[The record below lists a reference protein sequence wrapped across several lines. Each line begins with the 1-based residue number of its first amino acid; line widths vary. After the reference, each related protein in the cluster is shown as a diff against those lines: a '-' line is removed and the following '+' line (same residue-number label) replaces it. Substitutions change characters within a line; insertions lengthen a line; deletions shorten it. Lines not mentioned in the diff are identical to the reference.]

1 MLSARFFVE
10 PRQAARR
17 PFVCRRFAPSVFLL
31 TLLGVFFLGGAPHPA
46 KAEEAATPKVYEPG
60 HSRLILPT
68 ENWRPA
74 GPWAEN
80 PNAGEQEGGLLFR
93 GEALAPTGE
102 KVTDFSLMSLPAIAI
117 PSEVFP
123 QMTKEE
129 QAQLCNGLLD
139 NFTALFA
146 RQFGVK
152 PAGAKAMIKGLGGWY
167 AVMLTARFK
176 LAEEDVITNQI
187 LYSLPD
193 RVVALTFYTQTPLIS
208 IIAEDIAAILDNF
221 EPDTRLAPRE
231 LSRRNAGEALDAYIK
246 RVKGS
251 L

>member
-1 MLSARFFVE
+1 MLNARFFFY
-10 PRQAARR
+10 PRQSAPR
-17 PFVCRRFAPSVFLL
+17 PFFCRSILSRFFLASL
-31 TLLGVFFLGGAPHPA
+31 FGVFCLGGVLSQAQ
-46 KAEEAATPKVYEPG
+46 AEEANIPKVYEPA
-60 HSRLILPT
+60 HSRLVLPT
-68 ENWRPA
+68 ESWRPA

-93 GEALAPTGE
+93 GEAAAPTGE
-102 KVTDFSLMSLPAIAI
+102 KVTDFSLMNLPAIAI

-123 QMTKEE
+123 QMSKEE
-129 QAQLCNGLLD
+129 QAKLCNGLLD

-152 PAGAKAMIKGLGGWY
+152 PLGAKAMIKRLGGWY

-208 IIAEDIAAILDNF
+208 IISEDIATILDNF
-221 EPDTRLAPRE
+221 QPDTRISPRE
-231 LSRRNAGEALDAYIK
+231 LPERKAGEALDVYIK
-246 RVKGS
+246 RIKS
-251 L
+251 SS